1 LHEKQ
6 EFVAVSVPVAGR
18 CGPSVLPWGL
28 FPSPAASTAIVVGIA
43 PLPAQAQPACPVS
56 SWLPIVLLLGLLVGL
71 VWHYRRGLSRSTLAT
86 ARLARETAWQQSL
99 LDSAAHGIVA
109 TDTTGTI
116 VSFNRA
122 AQRMLGYRPEEVLGK
137 VTPAVLHDPEE
148 LIQRAVDLTQA
159 LGETVTPGLDV
170 LVPQA
175 RRGRPEERDW
185 TWIRKDGSRLPVRL
199 SVTPV
204 RDDTGVI
211 TGYMAIA
218 VDLSARSDTER
229 ALQSQKALLQ
239 TTIDAMPGLYF
250 QFDAEGHMLAW
261 NRKYAV
267 TLGLT
272 DDEIR
277 QMHALDV
284 VHPEDVAC
292 ALDRIRCVLDDGRT
306 ESAEIRV
313 LARNGCVIPVLVT
326 GARVMSEGGP
336 TLVGTAVDLSS
347 RVAAEAALARSRQ
360 EVERRNESLQL
371 LNALS
376 RRLHGHLEVDAICE
390 QAIEAFMR
398 LENTHHIAFYQLSA
412 DGERLL
418 LTHSHG
424 FNEAL
429 RETFRVLPVAGTLA
443 GLALAEQRLMHASD
457 LSLDERTTSE
467 MRQRLAEHHM
477 HAAIIIPLIY
487 SGQPLG
493 TIHLVFQHRR
503 EFGELELETL
513 ETLGKTLSLALA
525 NARHVDRLQH
535 LAHHDTLT
543 GLPNRAILHRE
554 FERSLA
560 AEGGRA
566 RRMTLLLL
574 DLDRFKEINDT
585 LGHYVGDQLLKQ
597 VGPRL
602 QPLLAP
608 RSGLLCRLGGDEFAV
623 LLPESLA
630 TGEGEED
637 YARSLVT
644 ALREPFMVNDMQL
657 GVDASVGI
665 ALYPLDGEDSHTLMR
680 AADVAMYAAKRTGR
694 GVARYESA
702 LDRHSPERL
711 AMMADLER
719 AIREGQLLLH
729 YQPKYDLKRGRI
741 TGFEALVR
749 WLHPRL
755 GLLLPEHFLH
765 LAEMGGAIH
774 ALTERVLD
782 LALADLRHWQDAG
795 RDYGVAVNLSA
806 QSLLDERFL
815 VLLQDLLRKHAV
827 RPERLE
833 LEITETALMH
843 DPARA
848 SALLRSIAALGVKL
862 SIDDYGTGYSS
873 LGYLHRLPIHAL
885 KIDRMFVRDMPV
897 NEHDSIIVRSTVAM
911 AHNLGLEVLA
921 EGVEDGRTEDLLRD
935 MGCDHI
941 QGYHLSRPLPV
952 EELTTWLATAR

>member
-1 LHEKQ
+1 MYMKQ
-6 EFVAVSVPVAGR
+6 ESVAVSVPVDR
-18 CGPSVLPWGL
+18 RPSLPVRLRGL
-28 FPSPAASTAIVVGIA
+28 FSPSAALTSIVVGIT
-43 PLPAQAQPACPVS
+43 PLPAQAQATLPVL
-56 SWLPIVLLLGLLVGL
+56 SWLPMVLVLGILGGL
-71 VWHYRRGLSRSTLAT
+71 VWHYRQVVSRSALAT
-86 ARLARETAWQQSL
+86 ARLASETAWQQSL
-99 LDSAAHGIVA
+99 LDSASHGVVA
-109 TDTTGTI
+109 TDTAGTI

-137 VTPAVLHDPEE
+137 ASPTVLHDPEE
-148 LIQRAVDLTQA
+148 LIQRAVDLTRDS
-159 LGETVTPGLDV
+159 GETVTPGFEV
-170 LVPQA
+170 LVAQA
-175 RRGRPEERDW
+175 RRGRPDEREW

-204 RDDTGVI
+204 RDAAGVI
-211 TGYMAIA
+211 IGYMAIA
-218 VDLSARSDTER
+218 TDLTARPDTER
-229 ALQSQKALLQ
+229 ALEGQKALLKA
-239 TTIDAMPGLYF
+239 TIDAMPGLYF
-250 QFDAEGHMLAW
+250 RFDAEGRMLAW
-261 NRKYAV
+261 NRNYAH
-267 TLGLT
+267 TLGLS

-284 VHPEDVAC
+284 VHPADLAC
-292 ALDRIRCVLDDGRT
+292 ALDSIRSVLATG
-306 ESAEIRV
+306 EMKSAEIRV

-326 GARVMSEGGP
+326 GGRVMSEHGP
-336 TLVGTAVDLSS
+336 TLVGTAVDLTS
-347 RVAAEAALARSRQ
+347 RVEAEAALNQSRQ
-360 EVERRNESLQL
+360 AVLRRNESLQL
-371 LNALS
+371 LNELS

-390 QAIEAFMR
+390 QAIQAFMR
-398 LENTHHIAFYQLSA
+398 LEDTNHIAIYQLSA
-412 DGERLL
+412 DGERLVL
-418 LTHSHG
+418 SHSHG

-443 GLALAEQRLMHASD
+443 GLALAEQRLLHASD

-467 MRQRLAEHHM
+467 IRQRLADHHM

-487 SGQPLG
+487 SGHPLG
-493 TIHLVFQHRR
+493 AIHLVFQHRR

-513 ETLGKTLSLALA
+513 ETLGKNLSLALA
-525 NARHVDRLQH
+525 NARHVERLER
-535 LAHHDTLT
+535 LAQHDTLT
-543 GLPNRAILHRE
+543 GLPNRLILHRE
-554 FERSLA
+554 FERCLTA
-560 AEGGRA
+560 IADKA

-602 QPLLAP
+602 QPLLTS

-623 LLPESLA
+623 LLTESLA
-630 TGEGEED
+630 TVEEEED
-637 YARSLVT
+637 FARSLVK
-644 ALREPFMVNDMQL
+644 ALRDPFMVNDMQL

-665 ALYPLDGEDSHTLMR
+665 ALYPLHGEDSHTLMR
-680 AADVAMYAAKRTGR
+680 SADVAMYAAKRTGR
-694 GVARYESA
+694 GVARYEPA

-711 AMMADLER
+711 ALTAELDR

-729 YQPKYDLKRGRI
+729 YQPKYDLKQGRI

-782 LALADLRHWQDAG
+782 LALADLRQWQKAG
-795 RDYGVAVNLSA
+795 REYSVAVNLSA
-806 QSLLDERFL
+806 QSLVDERLL
-815 VLLQDLLRKHAV
+815 VVLQDQLRKHEV
-827 RPERLE
+827 RPEGLE
-833 LEITETALMH
+833 LEITETVLML
-843 DPARA
+843 DPERV
-848 SALLRSIAALGVKL
+848 SALLQKIDALGVKL
-862 SIDDYGTGYSS
+862 LIDDSGTGYSPV
-873 LGYLHRLPIHAL
+873 GCLHRWPIHAL

-897 NEHDSIIVRSTVAM
+897 NEHDGIIVRSTVAM

-935 MGCDHI
+935 MGCDQI

-952 EELTTWLATAR
+952 DDLTTWLAAQP

>member
-1 LHEKQ
+1 LHKKQ
-6 EFVAVSVPVAGR
+6 ESFAVSVPVAR
-18 CGPSVLPWGL
+18 RPRPLVRPRSLC
-28 FPSPAASTAIVVGIA
+28 SPAAALTSIVFGIMPVPA
-43 PLPAQAQPACPVS
+43 LAQATSPVS
-56 SWLPIVLLLGLLVGL
+56 SWLPIILLFSIMGGV
-71 VWHYRRGLSRSTLAT
+71 VWHYRQAARRSTLAT
-86 ARLARETAWQQSL
+86 ARLASEAAWQQSL

-109 TDTTGTI
+109 TDTAGTI

-137 VTPAVLHDPEE
+137 ATPTVLHDPEE
-148 LIQRAVDLTQA
+148 LIQRAVDLTRES
-159 LGETVTPGLDV
+159 GETVTPGFEV
-170 LVPQA
+170 LVAQA
-175 RRGRPEERDW
+175 RRGHPDERDW
-185 TWIRKDGSRLPVRL
+185 TWIRKDGSRLQVRL

-204 RDDTGVI
+204 RDEAGVI
-211 TGYMAIA
+211 IGYLAIA
-218 VDLSARSDTER
+218 IDLSARPDTER
-229 ALQSQKALLQ
+229 ALKGQKALLQ
-239 TTIDAMPGLYF
+239 ATIDAMPGLFY
-250 QFDAEGHMLAW
+250 QFDAEGRMLAW
-261 NRKYAV
+261 NRNYAH
-267 TLGLT
+267 TLGLA

-284 VHPEDVAC
+284 VHQEDVAC
-292 ALDRIRCVLDDGRT
+292 ALEKIRTVLNEGRM

-313 LARNGCVIPVLVT
+313 QARDGRIIPVLAT
-326 GARVMSEGGP
+326 GSRAMVDGQA
-336 TLVGTAVDLSS
+336 TLVGTAVDLSE
-347 RVAAEAALARSRQ
+347 RVAAETALTKSRQ
-360 EVERRNESLQL
+360 ELMRRNESLHL
-371 LNALS
+371 LNELS

-390 QAIEAFMR
+390 QAIQAFMR
-398 LENTHHIAFYQLSA
+398 LENTHHIGIYQLST
-412 DGERLL
+412 DGERLE

-429 RETFRVLPVAGTLA
+429 RESFRVLPVADTLA

-467 MRQRLAEHHM
+467 IRQRLADHHL

-487 SGQPLG
+487 GGRPLG
-493 TIHLVFQHRR
+493 VIHLVFQHRR

-525 NARHVDRLQH
+525 NARHVDRLEH

-543 GLPNRAILHRE
+543 GLPNRVILHRE

-560 AEGGRA
+560 AEGSRP

-608 RSGLLCRLGGDEFAV
+608 RAGLLCRLGGDEFAV
-623 LLPESLA
+623 LLPQTLA

-637 YARSLVT
+637 FARSLVG
-644 ALREPFMVNDMQL
+644 ALREPFLVNDMQL

-680 AADVAMYAAKRTGR
+680 SADVAMYAAKRTGR
-694 GVARYESA
+694 GVARYEPA

-729 YQPKYDLKRGRI
+729 YQPKYDLKQGRI

-755 GLLLPEHFLH
+755 GLLHPEHFLH
-765 LAEMGGAIH
+765 LAEMGVAIH
-774 ALTERVLD
+774 DLTERVLD
-782 LALADLRHWQDAG
+782 LALADLRQWQDAG
-795 RDYGVAVNLSA
+795 REYGVAVNLSA
-806 QSLLDERFL
+806 QSLVDERFL
-815 VLLQDLLRKHAV
+815 VVLQDLLRKHAV

-843 DPARA
+843 DPERS
-848 SALLRSIAALGVKL
+848 SALLQRIAALGVRL
-862 SIDDYGTGYSS
+862 SVDDYGTGYSS
-873 LGYLHRLPIHAL
+873 LGYLHRLPIHAI

-897 NEHDSIIVRSTVAM
+897 NEHDGIIVRSAVAM

-921 EGVEDGRTEDLLRD
+921 EGVEDGRTEALLRD
-935 MGCDHI
+935 MGCDQI
-941 QGYHLSRPLPV
+941 QGYHLSRPLPAT
-952 EELTTWLATAR
+952 ELAAWLGTVH